1 MAGGLL
7 NLVAV
12 GNQNVFLTG
21 NPKKTFFKFVYA
33 KYTNFGLQRFRLDYE
48 GSRNL
53 NLSHIFGVPSISM
66 EMPNRIV
73 SIFPMS
79 LSGFAI

>member
-33 KYTNFGLQRFRLDYE
+33 KYTNFGLQKFRIDYNGSKVINTTEKPNIHLKYHDTRTFLWTRFL
-48 GSRNL
+48 L
-53 NLSHIFGVPSISM
+53 
-66 EMPNRIV
+66 
-73 SIFPMS
+73 
-79 LSGFAI
+79 